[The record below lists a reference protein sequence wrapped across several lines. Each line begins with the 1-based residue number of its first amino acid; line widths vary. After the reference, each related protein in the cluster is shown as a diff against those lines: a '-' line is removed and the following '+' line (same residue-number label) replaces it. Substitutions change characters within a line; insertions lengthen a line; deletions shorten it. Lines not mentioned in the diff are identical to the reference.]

1 LGLVFPEALK
11 GDLGDVE
18 GTALPVGTSC
28 HAATGQHDHGG
39 EGSGQDESAHPP
51 KIQSLPSTAPR
62 PRLWWCN
69 ADFDLTLAHGGGK
82 MPAKILEAAGAMTWP
97 LWPALAPDDF
107 LIVPAAPPEGYREYL
122 QGLGLRA
129 PHFLTEGE
137 AARRFSPPAHAPAP
151 DAATSRPS
159 EQRRIAEAT
168 PVVRFTPFGWNAAA
182 VARNAGLPA
191 PSAHP

>member
-1 LGLVFPEALK
+1 ERKVLVAGVDGGDDDAPLGLVFPVALK

-69 ADFDLTLAHGGGK
+69 AGFDLTLAHGGGK
-82 MPAKILEAAGAMTWP
+82 MPARILEAAAAMTWP
-97 LWPALAPDDF
+97 LWPALSPDDF
-107 LIVPAAPPEGYREYL
+107 LIVPEHPPEGWRTSLEAK
-122 QGLGLRA
+122 GLRV
-129 PHFLTEGE
+129 PRFVTE
-137 AARRFSPPAHAPAP
+137 
-151 DAATSRPS
+151 
-159 EQRRIAEAT
+159 AE
-168 PVVRFTPFGWNAAA
+168 
-182 VARNAGLPA
+182 VA
-191 PSAHP
+191 